1 MTKKQIKTVRGA
13 TGQVQ
18 FFDTY
23 EEAYRHCLRRGDFNE
38 LWRIVE

>member
-1 MTKKQIKTVRGA
+1 MTKQIKTVRGA

-18 FFDTY
+18 YFDTR
-23 EEAYRHCLRRGDFNE
+23 EEALRHCLRRGDFNE